1 MGSIK
6 FTKYDRNRFRKT
18 YPRFRVLPN
27 EGYRSN
33 GEMAIEAMEVEFT
46 NQSTIKIQLN
56 EDYTTAPTVTVTPY
70 QKTTPAGTNEVANIN
85 VYVESV
91 VLTGV
96 PPGGRKAIVTLR
108 TSEDYTG
115 TIFLQAIQ
123 VGS

>member
-33 GEMAIEAMEVEFT
+33 GEMAIEAYEVEFID
-46 NQSTIKIQLN
+46 QSTVTVQLN

-70 QKTTPAGTNEVANIN
+70 QKATPSGTDEVANIN

-91 VLTGV
+91 ILTGV

-115 TIFLQAIQ
+115 VIFLQAIQ

>member
-27 EGYRSN
+27 EAFRSN
-33 GEMAIEAMEVEFT
+33 GEMAIEAIEVEFIS
-46 NQSTIKIQLN
+46 QSTVSIQLN
-56 EDYTTAPTVTVTPY
+56 EDYTSAPTVTVTPY
-70 QKTTPAGTNEVANIN
+70 QKTSPTSDETNSDIN

-96 PPGGRKAIVTLR
+96 PPGGRKAVVTLR
-108 TSEDYTG
+108 TSDTYTG
-115 TIFLQAIQ
+115 TIFLQAMQ
-123 VGS
+123 VG

>member
-33 GEMAIEAMEVEFT
+33 GEMAIEAMEVELT
-46 NQSTIKIQLN
+46 GQSTVTVQLN

-70 QKTTPAGTNEVANIN
+70 QKTTPEGVNEVANIN

-96 PPGGRKAIVTLR
+96 PPGGRKAVVTLR
-108 TSEDYTG
+108 TSEEYTG
-115 TIFLQAIQ
+115 TIFLQAMQ
-123 VGS
+123 VG